1 MKQLEYQ
8 EGTVERFT
16 SYLGLLAAERTKAEK
31 FAELARQNDMEPP
44 NIDWCGKTWEALR
57 TAGTLPKA
65 KDAGGASFI
74 PPWLPRHDGIGRS
87 VPNVCLKL
95 PTGAGKTYLAT
106 RAVEQLH
113 RLFHRRAT
121 GLVLWI
127 VPSDAIYTQTWKTL
141 ADREHAYRMTLERA
155 SGGRVKLLR
164 RGDGFARADTDHYL
178 CVFLM
183 MMAAAARKETE
194 VLKMFQDSGKYPG
207 FFPAEDDFEA
217 QRELLALVPNLETL
231 DLAEGAW
238 QGGPCVKQ
246 SLGNVLCLARP
257 TIILDEG
264 PTAYSPIRRATVAKF
279 NPSFILELSATPN
292 RAKEQ
297 QSNVLHSVTGMALK
311 KEEMVKLPLI
321 LHNAGQGDWKD
332 TLTAAH
338 GKLEEL
344 QRLAEAERHETG
356 RYVRPILLVRVE
368 RVGKDQTE
376 AGKIHANDVRK
387 FLHER
392 LGAKPGEVAEKSSVE
407 DELTA
412 HDLMEDKDPAIRF
425 IITKDALREGWDCPF
440 AYVLAVLD
448 ELTAGSALTQMIG
461 RILRQPHAERFPES
475 RAALNESHVFVH
487 RQNVA
492 DAVAKVREGLNN
504 EGMGDLGELV
514 RAEGGATTGG
524 SVLIREVE
532 RRPAFRRRIFLPRVL
547 ARDGD
552 GWRLFDYES
561 DLYPQVPWE
570 ELEWHGAAD
579 FSPDDAATLA
589 HTRSV
594 VDVDRLGPDPK
605 KPLGESEAGSKPE
618 LDFPALVRLLSD
630 LIPSPW
636 QAARILRSALTALR
650 SRGITEDQLLASRYR
665 LLETMR
671 AALLASVHAH
681 TERIFCELLA
691 GGGLSFRLEGGDLN
705 WELAEKLT
713 FEVTQPP
720 DYEIRHKAN
729 GQPVEKSLFE
739 QVWSRHFNSLEKD
752 VALYLDDVAA
762 VRWWHRIAVQED
774 WHLTGW
780 KKQRVFPDFLV
791 ALEETEGQP
800 TRLVVVETKG
810 LHLQNEDTDYKRR
823 LFETLEKH
831 SATGVPVGELTL
843 DDQPGPMRFRLV
855 LDGDWKSQVD
865 AALAGAEA

>member
-141 ADREHAYRMTLERA
+141 ADREHPYRMTLERA

-164 RGDGFARADTDHYL
+164 RSDGFARADTDHYL

-246 SLGNVLCLARP
+246 SLGNVLCLTRP

-321 LHNAGQGDWKD
+321 LHNAGKGTWEG
-332 TLTAAH
+332 TLAAAH

-344 QRLAEAERHETG
+344 QTLADRERQETG

-368 RVGKDQTE
+368 RVGRTRPKR
-376 AGKIHANDVRK
+376 G
-387 FLHER
+387 
-392 LGAKPGEVAEKSSVE
+392 
-407 DELTA
+407 
-412 HDLMEDKDPAIRF
+412 RF
-425 IITKDALREGWDCPF
+425 TRTTCASFCTN
-440 AYVLAVLD
+440 A
-448 ELTAGSALTQMIG
+448 SA
-461 RILRQPHAERFPES
+461 
-475 RAALNESHVFVH
+475 
-487 RQNVA
+487 
-492 DAVAKVREGLNN
+492 
-504 EGMGDLGELV
+504 
-514 RAEGGATTGG
+514 
-524 SVLIREVE
+524 
-532 RRPAFRRRIFLPRVL
+532 RRPA
-547 ARDGD
+547 
-552 GWRLFDYES
+552 
-561 DLYPQVPWE
+561 
-570 ELEWHGAAD
+570 
-579 FSPDDAATLA
+579 
-589 HTRSV
+589 
-594 VDVDRLGPDPK
+594 
-605 KPLGESEAGSKPE
+605 
-618 LDFPALVRLLSD
+618 
-630 LIPSPW
+630 
-636 QAARILRSALTALR
+636 R
-650 SRGITEDQLLASRYR
+650 SRRK
-665 LLETMR
+665 
-671 AALLASVHAH
+671 AAWRTS
-681 TERIFCELLA
+681 
-691 GGGLSFRLEGGDLN
+691 
-705 WELAEKLT
+705 
-713 FEVTQPP
+713 
-720 DYEIRHKAN
+720 
-729 GQPVEKSLFE
+729 
-739 QVWSRHFNSLEKD
+739 
-752 VALYLDDVAA
+752 
-762 VRWWHRIAVQED
+762 
-774 WHLTGW
+774 
-780 KKQRVFPDFLV
+780 
-791 ALEETEGQP
+791 
-800 TRLVVVETKG
+800 
-810 LHLQNEDTDYKRR
+810 
-823 LFETLEKH
+823 
-831 SATGVPVGELTL
+831 
-843 DDQPGPMRFRLV
+843 
-855 LDGDWKSQVD
+855 
-865 AALAGAEA
+865 